1 MQEIKGVKLRN
12 TDRRSRFKCLN
23 RKTRNGEELEK
34 K

>member
-1 MQEIKGVKLRN
+1 MEEIKGVKLRSTEWRN
-12 TDRRSRFKCLN
+12 RVKWLK